1 MIRKST
7 WTTYATT
14 GYSYD
19 VANDQA
25 SAGGVHHHQV
35 RKCRAG
41 WQHRV
46 CQSNGRH
53 TAHGPVSPISD
64 EEGEAHYASAKQ
76 EEERLIAVKARMRRL
91 TGNPTW

>member
-1 MIRKST
+1 MAIRKST

-14 GYSYD
+14 GYTHD

-35 RKCRAG
+35 RKTKYG
-41 WQHRV
+41 WQERI

-53 TAHGPVSPISD
+53 ESYGEVSPISD
-64 EEGEAHYASAKQ
+64 EEGEAHYATAEQ
-76 EEERLIAVKARMRRL
+76 EQDSFIRRRRAAGLI
-91 TGNPTW
+91 